1 MAVRHAEGS
10 YEKKY
15 PHFIVLVDKGLSN
28 DDVGV
33 QEVPRSG
40 RYGRELVSK
49 PAISSK
55 KSLRGGGYR
64 RTPGKCIPMTQ
75 RMFYSST
82 KNSDVAK
89 KNKGRQKKSV
99 EFRLESAIQKVKK
112 KCLLNFLPPS

>member
-75 RMFYSST
+75 RMFYSKAQKILMLQKKT
-82 KNSDVAK
+82 KDDK
-89 KNKGRQKKSV
+89 KNPS
-99 EFRLESAIQKVKK
+99 
-112 KCLLNFLPPS
+112 NFG